1 MSVAVRTSHAVHEQK
16 LIQPFPQPS
25 PSEWTKACHKK
36 HSLCKQRTN
45 LSVPHLFPLGNQK
58 DVMEQVGS
66 KTTACILWVGWGIKM
81 GEVGKQRTEGREGE
95 IALSFFAFLLF
106 PLPISP
112 CSRLCQ
118 IPLRL
123 FSSPLPNLISLQ
135 SFGFKYTHIYM
146 QLNAGFDFSP
156 GKLEG

>member
-1 MSVAVRTSHAVHEQK
+1 MLVAVRTSHAVHEQK
-16 LIQPFPQPS
+16 LIQPLPQPS
-25 PSEWTKACHKK
+25 PSEWTKPCRKK

-45 LSVPHLFPLGNQK
+45 LSVPRLFPLGNQK

-66 KTTACILWVGWGIKM
+66 KITACILQGRGGGGKL

-112 CSRLCQ
+112 CLRLCQ
-118 IPLRL
+118 IPLCL
-123 FSSPLPNLISLQ
+123 FPLP
-135 SFGFKYTHIYM
+135 
-146 QLNAGFDFSP
+146 SP
-156 GKLEG
+156 KSHLSSELWL